1 MATNLVTWARRQP
14 RWRWLLVL
22 VVVVGG
28 VLWWRGGAGPTS
40 NGVTFE
46 TRRGPLTIKVVE
58 GGSIQALEY
67 QEIKC
72 EARVGYQGIKI
83 LKIVEEG
90 YQVTDDDVRTN
101 KILVELDSSDLQKQ
115 ITQQE
120 IQLQSAAATFT
131 DAQQGYDIQLNQNT
145 SDLKA
150 AEQKA
155 RFARMD
161 FEKFLGDK
169 AALEVINEL
178 GLDQL
183 MADAETNR
191 VVAPALPATPD
202 DATPGAASVPNG
214 AAPPPVVGA
223 TVAAAEPPPENGSAP
238 GVPLEVLAAGAVAL
252 PVGPTPGS
260 APPPTTAPAPAPA
273 LAVKVDFSR
282 YARLERLSDG
292 EAMQKLRKLQD
303 EKKTAEK
310 ELRQAESTLK
320 GTQRLFEKLFVTRTD
335 LQRDEIAHDTTALKL
350 QSAETAE
357 RLFLK
362 YEFPKTAEETLS
374 KYAEAVRELD
384 RARRAAISKMAQ
396 AEAKLKSAQGQYNI
410 QSRQLK
416 ELQEQ
421 LAKCTITAQKPGLV
435 VYGGAGQDM
444 VWYGDQERIREGAT
458 VRERQSIIT
467 IPDMNKMSVKVRI
480 HESYIKKI
488 KKGQPAQ
495 ITVDAFAD
503 KLLKGEVSK
512 VGVLPDSQNMW
523 ANPDLKVYL
532 TTVDIA
538 GTHDWLKPGMSAK
551 VEILVNQLTN
561 VVHVP
566 VQAVVPEEGKQ
577 VCYVGRGLKPERRE
591 VEIGEASDE
600 FVEIKSGL
608 KEGDQVLL
616 RARGATAP
624 AAGEKAKEPE
634 KEKSTATPVAPAAA
648 PPVPNG

>member
-1 MATNLVTWARRQP
+1 
-14 RWRWLLVL
+14 
-22 VVVVGG
+22 
-28 VLWWRGGAGPTS
+28 
-40 NGVTFE
+40 
-46 TRRGPLTIKVVE
+46 
-58 GGSIQALEY
+58 
-67 QEIKC
+67 
-72 EARVGYQGIKI
+72 
-83 LKIVEEG
+83 
-90 YQVTDDDVRTN
+90 
-101 KILVELDSSDLQKQ
+101 
-115 ITQQE
+115 
-120 IQLQSAAATFT
+120 
-131 DAQQGYDIQLNQNT
+131 
-145 SDLKA
+145 
-150 AEQKA
+150 
-155 RFARMD
+155 MD

-169 AALEVINEL
+169 AALEVIDEL

-191 VVAPALPATPD
+191 VVAAALPATPD
-202 DATPGAASVPNG
+202 GGVPGPTRAGAPRQPPANGAVGIAGAVVATGSGPVSLPVAADATPAPTPATPSVAPVPAATPAAASA
-214 AAPPPVVGA
+214 AAP
-223 TVAAAEPPPENGSAP
+223 
-238 GVPLEVLAAGAVAL
+238 
-252 PVGPTPGS
+252 TPS
-260 APPPTTAPAPAPA
+260 
-273 LAVKVDFSR
+273 VKVDFSR
-282 YARLERLSDG
+282 YAQLERLSDG

-303 EKKTAEK
+303 DKKTAEK

-320 GTQRLFEKLFVTRTD
+320 GTQRLFEKGFVTRTD

-384 RARRAAISKMAQ
+384 RARRAAISRMAQ

-421 LAKCTITAQKPGLV
+421 LAKCTITAQKSGLV
-435 VYGGAGQDM
+435 VYGGAGQEM

-488 KKGQPAQ
+488 KKGQSAQ

-523 ANPDLKVYL
+523 GNPDLKVYL

-577 VCYVGRGLKPERRE
+577 VCYVDRGLKPERRE
-591 VEIGEASDE
+591 VEIGESSDE
-600 FVEIKSGL
+600 FVEIKNGL
-608 KEGDQVLL
+608 KEGDKVLL
-616 RARGATAP
+616 RARGTTSP
-624 AAGEKAKEPE
+624 AAGEKEQAPAPP
-634 KEKSTATPVAPAAA
+634 ATPNTPPPPAK
-648 PPVPNG
+648 G